1 MLLVAA
7 TPLRRTQAAEMLR
20 ISQGRLARACAMLQ
34 ADPPRG
40 LRLQEAGDTLGL
52 VSGPQCADTVER
64 HPGQPPREAMSQAAL
79 DTLAIIAYEQPI
91 TRADILGIRKVDRA
105 TRWSSLTYSTPPWS
119 CRSHSTTPRSR
130 PPLPDS
136 IFPIFGRISA

>member
-40 LRLQEAGDTLGL
+40 LRLQEAGDRLQL
-52 VSGPQCADTVER
+52 VSGPGCADTVER
-64 HPGQPPREAMSQAAL
+64 YLGQPRPEPLSQAAL
-79 DTLAIIAYEQPI
+79 DTLAIIAFDTPANAPTLRPLTRTPERRSIRPSTALPAFKNAARAGTQGRRGQP
-91 TRADILGIRKVDRA
+91 
-105 TRWSSLTYSTPPWS
+105 
-119 CRSHSTTPRSR
+119 
-130 PPLPDS
+130 
-136 IFPIFGRISA
+136 RIAAEA